1 MKSKMSM
8 VPPSRPWTA
17 EEDETLRALA
27 IKPDRGSL
35 DQSRSASALERRSL
49 AGWARGKNMKNP
61 LRNETLMLAFVSGI
75 LAYVLTLALRAAIS
89 G

>member
-49 AGWARGKNMKNP
+49 SVWARGKMKNP

>member
-1 MKSKMSM
+1 MSM

-49 AGWARGKNMKNP
+49 SVWARGKMKNP